1 MSMRRDQRVTRRDV
15 VAAAAATMAFG
26 VPIRA
31 RGAEGSVGAMYF
43 VPGGRIGFARS
54 AEVKPWTSSW
64 HLLSPDQT
72 LKVGVSEALRI
83 DPTWDDRMW
92 AQDSRQGLVASGSV
106 SPDLEYRRFRD
117 QRYGSDAN
125 YGADTCV
132 FRDDRWIGQIQVSTG
147 TLGSPLLSIPGG
159 QIARWRPVI
168 DAILASL
175 TVRSPPPVSQALDEY
190 RVRLTVEGLNP
201 RLVGDHLILS
211 LAPPNSPF
219 DASGVTG
226 SHIFVEMLSALS
238 LGRPEEL
245 ADATNA
251 AFNIYRGLA
260 GSRVVSGVYCRGVVL
275 RENKVTDTFATTLMA
290 FGRTRQ
296 LKLTAFYDDPER
308 EHILRALENV
318 LSSLDLPDGQ

>member
-1 MSMRRDQRVTRRDV
+1 
-15 VAAAAATMAFG
+15 
-26 VPIRA
+26 
-31 RGAEGSVGAMYF
+31 
-43 VPGGRIGFARS
+43 
-54 AEVKPWTSSW
+54 
-64 HLLSPDQT
+64 
-72 LKVGVSEALRI
+72 
-83 DPTWDDRMW
+83 
-92 AQDSRQGLVASGSV
+92 
-106 SPDLEYRRFRD
+106 
-117 QRYGSDAN
+117 
-125 YGADTCV
+125 
-132 FRDDRWIGQIQVSTG
+132 
-147 TLGSPLLSIPGG
+147 LSIPGG

-175 TVRSPPPVSQALDEY
+175 TVRSPPSISQALDEC
-190 RVRLTVEGLNP
+190 RVRSTVEGLNP
-201 RLVGDHLILS
+201 RFVGDHLILS
-211 LAPPNSPF
+211 LAPPKTPF

-226 SHIFVEMLSALS
+226 SHILVEMLSALS

-260 GSRVVSGVYCRGVVL
+260 GSRVVSGVSCRGVVL

-308 EHILRALENV
+308 ERILRALENV